1 VTDDELT
8 ACAND
13 VLSSRSANPA
23 ADAVVLAKG
32 ILALLEQRAVDH
44 AGAILALAVAEEH
57 ARALLEDTRLTR
69 TATAVQ
75 FRLAEALEK
84 ELKKLRLKLDGVA
97 E

>member
-1 VTDDELT
+1 
-8 ACAND
+8 
-13 VLSSRSANPA
+13 
-23 ADAVVLAKG
+23 
-32 ILALLEQRAVDH
+32 VDH
-44 AGAILALAVAEEH
+44 ADALLALAVAEEH